1 MKTQIS
7 GFEESGSNMIK
18 NISKLDEIL
27 KVIES
32 NLTSNGR
39 RTASLEAEVKKLE
52 ELEIDSSLLDIRNT
66 IINLFNNEKSWQ
78 SNLEETFIS
87 SFELDMENTDCI
99 N

>member
-1 MKTQIS
+1 
-7 GFEESGSNMIK
+7 MIK
-18 NISKLDEIL
+18 NIYKLDEIL